1 MPYNRH
7 MQSRRVMLLSGAAL
21 LCGAALPKPD
31 EAPRA
36 GSLAGQ
42 LLVAAPE
49 MGDPRFR
56 RSVILMV
63 QHEPKGAMGVVINRP
78 IEQMPWAKLLAA
90 IGQSTA
96 GVSGQVTVYRGGPVE
111 LQVGIVIHSAEYRI
125 AGTIDIDGRVAATP
139 NPAALRD
146 IARGNGPKQSLIAFG
161 YAGWGPKQLEG
172 EMARGGWFTV
182 PEEPRFVFD
191 MDRDKLW

>member
-1 MPYNRH
+1 
-7 MQSRRVMLLSGAAL
+7 MLLSGAAL

-31 EAPRA
+31 EAPPTA
-36 GSLAGQ
+36 SLAGQ
-42 LLVAAPE
+42 LLVATPE

-63 QHEPKGAMGVVINRP
+63 KHEKAGALGIVINKP
-78 IEQMPWAKLLAA
+78 IEEMRWIKLLAA
-90 IGQSTA
+90 IGESTA
-96 GVSGQVTVYRGGPVE
+96 GVTGQVTVYAGGPVE
-111 LQVGIVIHSAEYRI
+111 LRVGFVVHSADYRI

-146 IARGNGPKQSLIAFG
+146 IAHGNGPKQTLIAFG
-161 YAGWGPKQLEG
+161 YAGWGPQQLEG
-172 EMARGGWFTV
+172 EIARGGWFTV

-191 MDRDKLW
+191 MDRDKLWDEMSKRRTYPL